1 MHLTL
6 PKWKA
11 EFKLIMIMMNYDD
24 DYDKDDVIH
33 VRRNVERIH
42 GIRTSLSFYKKR
54 QAKTGR
60 NTRGKTACTAAKYN
74 LTIRVTF
81 LVKVTY
87 NF

>member
-42 GIRTSLSFYKKR
+42 GIRTSLSFYKKKASKNR
-54 QAKTGR
+54 QKHKGQ
-60 NTRGKTACTAAKYN
+60 NC
-74 LTIRVTF
+74 LHCCEI
-81 LVKVTY
+81 
-87 NF
+87 